1 VCFLIDDGGVC
12 VSGLGWVCL
21 FFVCLFVCLF
31 VWGGDMVL
39 EEEEEEEEEERGLV
53 KTPWN

>member
-21 FFVCLFVCLF
+21 FFVCLFVCLS